1 MGHANCPLQ
10 IFWQRQSDKQTGP
23 QCKPTGSTCIIVP
36 ARLFVYSIIFVLF
49 ISSIIYFN
57 RQLMANLVSPRE
69 IIDIAEQR
77 RC

>member
-36 ARLFVYSIIFVLF
+36 ARLFVYSIIFVYLFLQLF
-49 ISSIIYFN
+49 ISTDSSWQIWF
-57 RQLMANLVSPRE
+57 LLGK
-69 IIDIAEQR
+69 
-77 RC
+77 